1 MNTQT
6 ACSEEEGIQGWWKN
20 NKSYQDTRALSDELF
35 KVIAN
40 IKKKNENR
48 KHLGNMSFS
57 CHNKENICPSKNEI
71 RDFKQIATAVVDA
84 ESWEEYVTVPR
95 QFQL

>member
-1 MNTQT
+1 
-6 ACSEEEGIQGWWKN
+6 
-20 NKSYQDTRALSDELF
+20 
-35 KVIAN
+35 
-40 IKKKNENR
+40 
-48 KHLGNMSFS
+48 MSFS

-84 ESWEEYVTVPR
+84 ESWEEYVTVAR